1 MNERLSVSTVAYLA
15 EQEKLAEEKELLEA
29 RARMARINERER
41 LEKVTKLKSSL
52 PYSEKLAQEIC
63 ERISCGE
70 LLIKICLDE
79 HLPTMR
85 RVTQWLKAHDE
96 FNALYAESLR
106 DRLNVFE
113 EEVIKIADD
122 ATHDFKEVLRNG
134 IKVRVLDGEAI
145 ARAKLRV
152 EVRFRHL
159 KAGRPQKWGDIS
171 TLNLNTDDPF
181 DAKNM
186 SMEELEKKIA
196 DIEAKSRVAGK
207 AA

>member
-1 MNERLSVSTVAYLA
+1 MSNAFADEWDVDAAAARW
-15 EQEKLAEEKELLEA
+15 EKIEAEEAEKRRK
-29 RARMARINERER
+29 RAIRDN
-41 LEKVTKLKSSL
+41 KSTL
-52 PYSEKLAQEIC
+52 PYSESLAQEIC

-70 LLIKICLDE
+70 LLINICLDE

-85 RVTQWLKAHDE
+85 RCTQWLKTYEE
-96 FNALYAESLR
+96 FNALYSESLQ

-122 ATHDFKEVLRNG
+122 AANDFKEVLRNG

-171 TLNLNTDDPF
+171 TLNPKTEDPF
-181 DAKNM
+181 NAKDM
-186 SMEELEKKIA
+186 SMDELEAKIS
-196 DIEAKSRVAGK
+196 DIERKSNIVRVA
-207 AA
+207 